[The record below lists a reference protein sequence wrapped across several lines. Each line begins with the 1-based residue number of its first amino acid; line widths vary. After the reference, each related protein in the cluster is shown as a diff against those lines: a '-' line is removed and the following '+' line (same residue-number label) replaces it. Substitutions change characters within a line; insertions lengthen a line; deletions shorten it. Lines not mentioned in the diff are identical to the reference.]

1 MFHMFYFESN
11 LVDSKSLSYKIH
23 FAILLHIS
31 HRNVKYI
38 FRIWIRISIY
48 WFRMGVQVQ
57 LITFVHILRTF
68 CIKWIDCFLIQFV
81 SLPCFSILR
90 WMLVWP
96 NRHGVINF
104 QIIRL
109 ITNKSL
115 GFPNLHIQKPAM
127 HITCQGKTKYMIR
140 TNARSQPHNES
151 NYPNLLQNYWNL

>member
-104 QIIRL
+104 QIYLIKNEWILCMNESPCYIR
-109 ITNKSL
+109 IMN
-115 GFPNLHIQKPAM
+115 N
-127 HITCQGKTKYMIR
+127 
-140 TNARSQPHNES
+140 TNAIYLPFSFDIKIFTNIPSYEIDS
-151 NYPNLLQNYWNL
+151 P